1 MNNSTYMVD
10 HVRLTTT
17 KPFEA
22 VRADFERQL
31 GRVDADAYKAS
42 LAGGD
47 VEATRAAIEAMAGP
61 SGFMLFATHDHGS
74 LLGMVGPRRK
84 ALQYI
89 LGNPLFAVQMTR
101 HAIAA
106 SLYAP
111 LRVLLYEDD
120 EGASCIEYDRP
131 SSIFGQFG
139 DDRIGQVAASLDQK
153 LESLAATAIR

>member
-47 VEATRAAIEAMAGP
+47 VEATRATIEAMAGP

-153 LESLAATAIR
+153 LERLAATAIR

>member
-47 VEATRAAIEAMAGP
+47 VEATRATIEAMAGP

-89 LGNPLFAVQMTR
+89 LGNPLFAIQMTR

-131 SSIFGQFG
+131 SSLFGQFG
-139 DDRIGQVAASLDQK
+139 DDRIGQVAASLDRK

>member
-1 MNNSTYMVD
+1 MNNSAYIVD
-10 HVRLTTT
+10 HVRLTTA

-22 VRADFERQL
+22 VRTDFERQL

-42 LAGGD
+42 LARGD
-47 VEATRAAIEAMAGP
+47 VEATRATIEAMAGP

-74 LLGMVGPRRK
+74 LLSMVGPRRK

-89 LGNPLFAVQMTR
+89 LGNPLFAIQMTR

-111 LRVLLYEDD
+111 LRVLLYENE

-139 DDRIGQVAASLDQK
+139 DDRIGQVAASLDRK

>member
-47 VEATRAAIEAMAGP
+47 VEATRATIEAMAGP

-131 SSIFGQFG
+131 SSLFGQFG

-153 LESLAATAIR
+153 LEGLAATAIR

>member
-10 HVRLTTT
+10 HVRWTTT

-22 VRADFERQL
+22 VWADFERQL
-31 GRVDADAYKAS
+31 GRVDADAYPAS
-42 LAGGD
+42 LAVGD
-47 VEATRAAIEAMAGP
+47 VEAARATIGAMAGP

-74 LLGMVGPRRK
+74 LLGLVGPGRK

>member
-1 MNNSTYMVD
+1 MNNSTYVVD
-10 HVRLTTT
+10 HVRWTTAR
-17 KPFEA
+17 PFEA

-47 VEATRAAIEAMAGP
+47 VEATRATIEAMAGP
-61 SGFMLFATHDHGS
+61 SGFMVFATHDHGS

-131 SSIFGQFG
+131 SSLFGQFG
-139 DDRIGQVAASLDQK
+139 DDRIGQVAASLDRK

>member
-17 KPFEA
+17 KLFEA
-22 VRADFERQL
+22 VKADFERQL
-31 GRVDADAYKAS
+31 GRVEADAYQAS

-47 VEATRAAIEAMAGP
+47 VEATRATIEAMAGP

-89 LGNPLFAVQMTR
+89 LGNPLFAIEMTR

-111 LRVLLYEDD
+111 LQVLLYEND

-139 DDRIGQVAASLDQK
+139 DDRIGRVAASLDQK

>member
-31 GRVDADAYKAS
+31 GRVDADAYQAS

-47 VEATRAAIEAMAGP
+47 VQATMATIEAMAGP
-61 SGFMLFATHDHGS
+61 SGFMIFATHDHGS

-89 LGNPLFAVQMTR
+89 LGNPLFAIEMTR

-139 DDRIGQVAASLDQK
+139 DDRIGRVAASLDRK
-153 LESLAATAIR
+153 LESLAASAIR

>member
-47 VEATRAAIEAMAGP
+47 VEATRATIEAMAGP

>member
-1 MNNSTYMVD
+1 MTHSSYTVD

-22 VRADFERQL
+22 VRVAFEQQL
-31 GRVDADAYKAS
+31 GRVDAEAYKES
-42 LAGGD
+42 LARGD
-47 VEATRAAIEAMAGP
+47 AQATRAAIERMAGP

-74 LLGMVGPRRK
+74 VLGLVRPKRK
-84 ALQYI
+84 AMQYI
-89 LGNPLFAVQMTR
+89 LGNPLLAVEMTR

-120 EGASCIEYDRP
+120 EGVSCIEYDRP

-139 DDRIGQVAASLDQK
+139 NDQIGVVAASLDRK
-153 LESLAATAIR
+153 LESLATAAMR

>member
-47 VEATRAAIEAMAGP
+47 VEATRATIEAMAGP

-153 LESLAATAIR
+153 LEGLAATAIR

>member
-1 MNNSTYMVD
+1 MNTSTYSVD
-10 HVRLTTT
+10 HVRWTTT

-47 VEATRAAIEAMAGP
+47 VEAARATIEAMAGP
-61 SGFMLFATHDHGS
+61 SGFMVFATHDHGS
-74 LLGMVGPRRK
+74 LLGMVGPKRK
-84 ALQYI
+84 ALQYL

-120 EGASCIEYDRP
+120 AGASCIEYDRP

-139 DDRIGQVAASLDQK
+139 DGRIGQVAASLDQK